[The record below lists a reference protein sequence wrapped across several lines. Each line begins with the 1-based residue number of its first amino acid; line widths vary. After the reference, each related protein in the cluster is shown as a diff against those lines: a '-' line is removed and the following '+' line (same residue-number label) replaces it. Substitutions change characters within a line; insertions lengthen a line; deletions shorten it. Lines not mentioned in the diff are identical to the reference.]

1 MVFPRQFNST
11 FITIVF
17 SNHLTARILHLHFS
31 AVVFLA
37 LEKWGL
43 CWDQHKCGG
52 KDTMCMYEAVLL
64 QLIYTTFAK
73 LS

>member
-1 MVFPRQFNST
+1 
-11 FITIVF
+11 
-17 SNHLTARILHLHFS
+17 LHFS

-43 CWDQHKCGG
+43 CWDQHKCGC

-73 LS
+73 LSWEGSIFCST